1 MSKIVGPY
9 GAAEL
14 RDLRVGRWWL
24 LAAVVAFGAF
34 GLLAVLV
41 QVHSLDRLSERA
53 TTVLQSRANVGQD
66 VLLTALGYLGTLEVT
81 MLLAGALTLALWK
94 GLRLLALL
102 PVVAMGLMVTLE
114 WVLKHLVHSQPPPQ
128 ALSRVPKF
136 MPHLLLEGH
145 APYSYPSG
153 HLIRSAFLYGLVLYL
168 ATRWRLFGKDG
179 ATLAPV
185 LLFLIFFIGYGRIY
199 LGEHWLTDVVGGVLL
214 AAAGLLLAIGYL
226 ERKRTLPPPVRRYR

>member
-1 MSKIVGPY
+1 VSKITGRY
-9 GAAEL
+9 GVAEL

-24 LAAVVAFGAF
+24 LAAVVAFAAF

-41 QVHSLDRLSERA
+41 QMHSLDRLNERV
-53 TTVLQSRANVGQD
+53 TTMLQSRANFGQD
-66 VLLTALGYLGTLEVT
+66 VLLSGLGYLGTLEVT
-81 MLLAGALTLALWK
+81 LLLAGALALALWK

-102 PVVAMGLMVTLE
+102 PVIAIGFMVALE
-114 WVLKHLVHSQPPPQ
+114 YLLKHLVHSPPPPPE
-128 ALSRVPKF
+128 LSRVPKF
-136 MPHLLLEGH
+136 MPHLLEGH
-145 APYSYPSG
+145 SPYSYPSG

-199 LGEHWLTDVVGGVLL
+199 LAEHWLTDVLGGVLL

-226 ERKRTLPPPVRRYR
+226 ERKRTLPPPVRRYH

>member
-1 MSKIVGPY
+1 MSKITGRY

-24 LAAVVAFGAF
+24 LAAVVAFAAF
-34 GLLAVLV
+34 GLLAVVV
-41 QVHSLDRLSERA
+41 QIHGFDRLNERV
-53 TTVLQSRANVGQD
+53 TTMLQSRANLGQD
-66 VLLTALGYLGTLEVT
+66 VLLTAMGYLGTLEVT
-81 MLLAGALTLALWK
+81 LLLAGALALSLWK

-102 PVVAMGLMVTLE
+102 PVVAIGFMVTLE
-114 WVLKHLVHSQPPPQ
+114 YVLKHLVHSPPPPHD
-128 ALSRVPKF
+128 LSRVPKF
-136 MPHLLLEGH
+136 MPHLLEGH
-145 APYSYPSG
+145 SPYSYPSG
-153 HLIRSAFLYGLVLYL
+153 HMIRSAFLYGLVLYL
-168 ATRWRLFGKDG
+168 ATRWQLFGKDG

-199 LGEHWLTDVVGGVLL
+199 LGDHWLSDVVGGVLL